1 MRTYTISEAAEL
13 TGLSRKALA
22 RRVERGSLRYLVRD
36 GRRRIPVAE
45 LVRVGLLD
53 DDDSADDDEFDPRLF
68 LSGGARPRADLPAR
82 YDAGQTGQTLAAVL
96 RELFDRFERQAT
108 ELANLRAL
116 TVHAESLRMTSEIA
130 DLRGR
135 LADLET
141 QRRPKELVSRN
152 PAEPPSSPPQRAPS
166 SPPPSQELWLPAG
179 TRSPTQPTAVRGGQ
193 DQAQLETEIARLRT
207 HLAHLEAHRP
217 PRRIGRATRL
227 VIEAVFLAVVAA
239 GAWYAQLSTTA
250 IFALMAVAW
259 IVVAVIEWVSWRRE

>member
-22 RRVERGSLRYLVRD
+22 RRVERGSLRYVVRD

-45 LVRVGLLD
+45 LVRVGLLED
-53 DDDSADDDEFDPRLF
+53 EEHAGDDEFDPRVF
-68 LSGGARPRADLPAR
+68 LSESAQPRDDLPVR
-82 YDAGQTGQTLAAVL
+82 YDAGQTLAAVL

-108 ELANLRAL
+108 EIANLRAL

-130 DLRGR
+130 DLRAR
-135 LADLET
+135 IADLET
-141 QRRPKELVSRN
+141 QRRPKELVSRQ
-152 PAEPPSSPPQRAPS
+152 PAEAAPSPAPPRAPS
-166 SPPPSQELWLPAG
+166 SPPSSHELWLPTG
-179 TRSPTQPTAVRGGQ
+179 SRSAPQPSAARGPQ
-193 DQAQLETEIARLRT
+193 DQAQLEGEIARLRSY
-207 HLAHLEAHRP
+207 LGQLEARQP

-227 VIEAVFLAVVAA
+227 VIEAVFLAVVAV
-239 GAWYAQLSTTA
+239 GVWYAELGTAA